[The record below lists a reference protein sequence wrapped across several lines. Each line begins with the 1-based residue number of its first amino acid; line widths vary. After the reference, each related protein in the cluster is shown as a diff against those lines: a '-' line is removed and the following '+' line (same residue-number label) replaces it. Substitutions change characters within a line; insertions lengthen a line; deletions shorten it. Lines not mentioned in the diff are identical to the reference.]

1 MSISFAERDSIFH
14 HLMLEQLKQQIKN
27 DSVAIDDKIL
37 SYHEELTSFKILEDP
52 KFQKKSEPSQSIS
65 DLHGDIQLLET
76 SLTNLNDLW
85 IIKALINEITVYLHE
100 TVDINELELLV
111 DNFSKLSQRLNQLN
125 SGILIK
131 FELGKKFDDLTDQL
145 AIIIDSVFHKFM
157 PSATKFNSDIQ
168 GGKFSEF
175 LKLVESFSTITEKV
189 DINHLIQPYRKV
201 WESSILK
208 INSNMFLKLQ
218 DGEISFTDGNK
229 SQFES
234 IKNFVEYI
242 NLIDIPIIK
251 QFLQLKLSNTLIS
264 LISENINDLYD
275 SNHTLIEIMDILDRS
290 DWNLSINLN
299 SNNINEKLNE
309 IHNDWIMDTFINRV
323 REKFSTID
331 LKDLSEVKVDKPD
344 RYNDIEDK
352 IDTIEKKMQS
362 SWSMEEENKQ
372 EEDEKEEGWN
382 DEWQDDW
389 DEPQSP
395 VKQKQEVVEEQ
406 RKEEEEEDQWDDGW
420 QEDWDQDSPVQSPV
434 KSSVQSAVKTKPET
448 VDIEKSPT
456 SPTDSTSMKVTK
468 LPLQLVEIVNDFYGE
483 SSSDESLLISTILS
497 LSTVT
502 YPSINESFLQYNDLQ
517 YLYKNLPMEKLDK
530 FSNNLI
536 KTLQNNVSNE
546 LIQLLVNHSLEYD
559 QDKLLPEIVLWFDN
573 KINLDLKHTNTIKF
587 IDIILYAMD
596 FINNWITNSIFSMED
611 IGEETGARLMAL
623 ISNIEQAFIV
633 IIEVKLSSLGVE
645 MPPSFHKL
653 DNVKFIINNH
663 LVEIIERFYQGEFYD
678 LSTNELVTCLKQC
691 FIKSDLRDNYINE
704 IVEFRSVN

>member
-1 MSISFAERDSIFH
+1 
-14 HLMLEQLKQQIKN
+14 MLEQLKQQIKN

-37 SYHEELTSFKILEDP
+37 NYHEELTSFKILEDP
-52 KFQKKSEPSQSIS
+52 KFQKKSEPTQSIS

-100 TVDINELELLV
+100 AVDINDLELLV

-145 AIIIDSVFHKFM
+145 AMIIDSVFHKFM
-157 PSATKFNSDIQ
+157 PTATKFNSEIQ

-175 LKLVESFSTITEKV
+175 VKLIGSFSTITEKV
-189 DINHLIQPYRKV
+189 DINHLIHPYRKV

-208 INSNMFLKLQ
+208 INSNKFLNLQ
-218 DGEISFTDGNK
+218 HGEISFTDENK

-264 LISENINDLYD
+264 LISENINDLHD

-323 REKFSTID
+323 REKFSNID
-331 LKDLSEVKVDKPD
+331 LKELSEVKVDKPN

-352 IDTIEKKMQS
+352 IDSIEKKMQS

-372 EEDEKEEGWN
+372 EEVDKEEGWN

-395 VKQKQEVVEEQ
+395 VKHNQPQKQEAVEEQ
-406 RKEEEEEDQWDDGW
+406 GAEEEEEEDQWDDGW
-420 QEDWDQDSPVQSPV
+420 QEDWDQDSPVQSPA
-434 KSSVQSAVKTKPET
+434 KSPAKSPVQSLMKPKPEK
-448 VDIEKSPT
+448 VDIEK

-483 SSSDESLLISTILS
+483 SSSNESLLISTILS

-546 LIQLLVNHSLEYD
+546 LIQLLVNHNLEYD
-559 QDKLLPEIVLWFDN
+559 QDKLLPEIILWFDN
-573 KINLDLKHTNTIKF
+573 KISLELNHTNTMKF
-587 IDIILYAMD
+587 IDIIVYAMD

-611 IGEETGARLMAL
+611 IGEETGARLMGL
-623 ISNIEQAFIV
+623 ITNIEQAFVI

-663 LVEIIERFYQGEFYD
+663 LVDIIERFYQGEFYD
-678 LSTNELVTCLKQC
+678 LSTNELITCLQQC